1 MDAQRWEVTM
11 AKVRSADRTGSG
23 MYEVNEGWLRQ
34 HDEPVLEPDL
44 PIVDPH
50 HHLWDRDSRYL
61 LDELLDDVDTGHNV
75 RATVFIQCRS
85 MYRGDGPPELAPVGE
100 TEFVN
105 GVAAMSA
112 TGHYGPA
119 RLCAGIVSH
128 ADFRLGARVREV
140 LEAHLA
146 ASSRFRGIRFST
158 PWDDDVQLTPQRPP
172 KGIMADPT
180 WRRGFAQLQP
190 LGLTYDALLFHTQ
203 IPELINLATA
213 FPQTLIVLNHVGC
226 PIGVGPYS
234 SKRDEVFAAWSKSIR
249 ELSRC
254 DNVTVKLGGLGMH
267 VFGFGLDKRTT
278 PPSSEELADAWRP
291 YIETCIAAF
300 GPDRA
305 MFESNFPVDKISCT
319 YKVIWNAFKRL
330 AAGASADEKRAL
342 FHDTAAG
349 VYGLTNL

>member
-1 MDAQRWEVTM
+1 M
-11 AKVRSADRTGSG
+11 AKVRSADRTGAG
-23 MYEVNEGWLRQ
+23 MYEVNEDWLLL
-34 HDEPVLEPDL
+34 HDESVLEPDL

-61 LDELLDDVDTGHNV
+61 LDELLDDVDTGHKV

-226 PIGVGPYS
+226 PIGIGP
-234 SKRDEVFAAWSKSIR
+234 
-249 ELSRC
+249 
-254 DNVTVKLGGLGMH
+254 
-267 VFGFGLDKRTT
+267 
-278 PPSSEELADAWRP
+278 
-291 YIETCIAAF
+291 
-300 GPDRA
+300 
-305 MFESNFPVDKISCT
+305 
-319 YKVIWNAFKRL
+319 
-330 AAGASADEKRAL
+330 
-342 FHDTAAG
+342 
-349 VYGLTNL
+349 

>member
-1 MDAQRWEVTM
+1 
-11 AKVRSADRTGSG
+11 
-23 MYEVNEGWLRQ
+23 
-34 HDEPVLEPDL
+34 
-44 PIVDPH
+44 
-50 HHLWDRDSRYL
+50 
-61 LDELLDDVDTGHNV
+61 
-75 RATVFIQCRS
+75 
-85 MYRGDGPPELAPVGE
+85 
-100 TEFVN
+100 
-105 GVAAMSA
+105 MSA

-140 LEAHLA
+140 LEAHIA
-146 ASSRFRGIRFST
+146 ASSRFRGIRYST

-203 IPELINLATA
+203 IAELINLATA

-234 SKRDEVFAAWSKSIR
+234 GKRDEVFAAWSKSIR

-254 DNVTVKLGGLGMH
+254 ENVTVKVGGLGMH
-267 VFGFGLDKRTT
+267 VFGFGFDKRKT
-278 PPSSEELADAWRP
+278 PPSSQELADAWRP
-291 YIETCIAAF
+291 YVETCIAAF

-305 MFESNFPVDKISCT
+305 MFESNFPVDKISCA

-330 AAGASADEKRAL
+330 AAGASPDEKRAL